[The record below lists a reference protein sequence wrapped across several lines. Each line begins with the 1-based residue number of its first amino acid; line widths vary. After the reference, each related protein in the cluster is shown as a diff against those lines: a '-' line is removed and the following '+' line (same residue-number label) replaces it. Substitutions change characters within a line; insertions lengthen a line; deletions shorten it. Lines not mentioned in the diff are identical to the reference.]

1 MDAYNTAPIFSFTN
15 MNRTRRLTTVIGV
28 VLVLLMATMA
38 VESALAQSKG
48 KAKDKAPKTPPPPPA
63 NDYASRFKG
72 AEASLVGLDRPYLV
86 LDFAKSQLHLKLRGV
101 TMRDYKFTLLSST
114 DEPKAFT
121 DQAAASDTVS
131 KSLVRLHVFES
142 EPQLNDTVLR
152 IVAEATTA
160 PANLIQRFRPKHI
173 SVTYSNRLALDVY
186 ATDVAG
192 KSTSWSDDLAEE
204 VRLFADGFMCG
215 ERLKIQ
221 ISRDD
226 AMSFYGICRD
236 ATPLLVAP

>member
-1 MDAYNTAPIFSFTN
+1 MDAYNTARTFSFTD
-15 MNRTRRLTTVIGV
+15 MNRSRRQLATLLG
-28 VLVLLMATMA
+28 LVLLLLLASVA
-38 VESALAQSKG
+38 FESALGQGKG
-48 KAKDKAPKTPPPPPA
+48 KAKMPKTPPPPPA
-63 NDYASRFKG
+63 NDYASRFRG
-72 AEASLVGLDRPYLV
+72 AEAALVGVDRPYLV

-101 TMRDYKFTLLSST
+101 SLRDYKFTLLSSP

-121 DQAAASDTVS
+121 GQAAAGDTVS

-160 PANLIQRFRPKHI
+160 PANLIQRFRPKHL

-186 ATDVAG
+186 AADIGG
-192 KSTSWSDDLAEE
+192 KSVSWTDDLAENL
-204 VRLFADGFMCG
+204 RLFADNILGG

-226 AMSFYGICRD
+226 AMSFYGVCRD

>member
-1 MDAYNTAPIFSFTN
+1 MDAYNTAHTYSFTD
-15 MNRTRRLTTVIGV
+15 MNRSRRRLATVIG
-28 VLVLLMATMA
+28 LVLLLLLATVA
-38 VESALAQSKG
+38 FDSAPAQGKSKG
-48 KAKDKAPKTPPPPPA
+48 KTPKPPPPPPA
-63 NDYASRFKG
+63 TDYASRFKG
-72 AEASLVGLDRPYLV
+72 AEAALVGVDRPYLV
-86 LDFAKSQLHLKLRGV
+86 LDFAKSQFHLKLRGV
-101 TMRDYKFTLLSST
+101 SLRDYKFTLLSSP
-114 DEPKAFT
+114 DEPRAFT
-121 DQAAASDTVS
+121 DHAAAGDTVS
-131 KSLVRLHVFES
+131 KSLVRMHVFES

-160 PANLIQRFRPKHI
+160 PANLIQRYRPKHL

-186 ATDVAG
+186 ASDIGG
-192 KSTSWSDDLAEE
+192 KSTSWSEDLAEE
-204 VRLFADGFMCG
+204 LRLFADGVMGG